1 MKKISAISWLDAV
14 SYCNASSEWEGLMP
28 VYTVDGNDVT
38 WDRSAEES
46 NYYGRYPYEIEDN
59 YFSQGNLT
67 TKSGEYR
74 QTTVPVT
81 SFSPNR
87 WGLYNMHGNVSEWVW
102 DYYGTYNS
110 TNESTVGVEEQ
121 TDPTGVETGR
131 CGCTGAAA
139 GMILPK
145 ICAVLTARRLP
156 WIKAVSTSAYALC
169 GMQ

>member
-67 TKSGEYR
+67 TRPGEYR
-74 QTTVPVT
+74 QTTVPTT
-81 SFSPNR
+81 SF
-87 WGLYNMHGNVSEWVW
+87 
-102 DYYGTYNS
+102 D
-110 TNESTVGVEEQ
+110 
-121 TDPTGVETGR
+121 
-131 CGCTGAAA
+131 
-139 GMILPK
+139 
-145 ICAVLTARRLP
+145 
-156 WIKAVSTSAYALC
+156 
-169 GMQ
+169 